1 MFAASEENCKNK
13 RAKRTQKSIQHSC
26 TQPTINFLHII
37 QAANIIERSIN
48 KLR

>member
-1 MFAASEENCKNK
+1 MFAASEENRKN
-13 RAKRTQKSIQHSC
+13 KRTQKNIQHSC